1 MKYIFI
7 ALFLIIGGIIWSNMQ
22 SGGAVPIT
30 TIKEIPAPESVE
42 KNQTEEQ
49 GVVTEEKTDTNENIT
64 SGNDVG
70 MEFPETIITSP
81 KATATKAFEISGVNY
96 AFDITQIKVKQGDTV
111 TINFKSTDGFHDFV
125 IDEFDARTERVK
137 TGNTTSITFVAD
149 KKGTFEYYCSVGSHR
164 VSGMV
169 GKLVVE

>member
-22 SGGAVPIT
+22 SNGAVPIT
-30 TIKEIPAPESVE
+30 TVKEIPAPESVE
-42 KNQTEEQ
+42 KTPTQQEVSTEKK
-49 GVVTEEKTDTNENIT
+49 VDTTESVT

-70 MEFPETIITSP
+70 MEFPETVITSP
-81 KATATKAFEISGVNY
+81 NANATKTFEISGTNF
-96 AFDITQIKVKQGDTV
+96 AFDVTQIKVKQGDSV
-111 TINFKSTDGFHDFV
+111 TINFKSTDGFHAFV
-125 IDEFDARTERVK
+125 LDEFNARTERVK
-137 TGNTTSITFVAD
+137 TGNTTSITFIAN

-164 VSGMV
+164 VNGMV